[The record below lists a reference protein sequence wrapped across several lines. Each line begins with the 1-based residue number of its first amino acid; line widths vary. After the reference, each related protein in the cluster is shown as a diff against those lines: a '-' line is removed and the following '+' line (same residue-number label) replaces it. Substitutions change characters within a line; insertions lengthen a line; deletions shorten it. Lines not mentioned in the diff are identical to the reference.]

1 MKIYRVPRKQKLS
14 EDDYEKVDERD
25 LSNDSKSWFDEK
37 RIEIINISSKDAKE
51 RQSLIRIVFSEKDI
65 IALHEGLMKGWQRRL
80 SGYKNLRAEN
90 DKLKEEIKSLRK
102 SNTQ

>member
-90 DKLKEEIKSLRK
+90 VKLKEEIKSLRK